1 MSAAIRDGVEMAT
14 SAAESEPS
22 LAELV
27 ALEDIEAAGWLERD
41 GPQPVRVTFLDL
53 VKAISEVSNTET
65 EVVATVA
72 YMLSS
77 GGIEL
82 IGETRH

>member
-77 GGIEL
+77 GSIEL
-82 IGETRH
+82 IGETCH